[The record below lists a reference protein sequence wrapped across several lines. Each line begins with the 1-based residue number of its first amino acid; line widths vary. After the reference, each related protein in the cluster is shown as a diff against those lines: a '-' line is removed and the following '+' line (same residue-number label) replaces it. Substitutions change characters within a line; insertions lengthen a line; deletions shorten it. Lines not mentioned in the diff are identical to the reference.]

1 MMRLLFTVGLAIALG
16 CVAAATQYPKYLVDS
31 PGVWK
36 PWKGLTAIQSA
47 RKEQAATPALV
58 KAFEAE
64 LLALNDIAK
73 RAPGVTA
80 PIGFSVETWGSLDGN
95 VAYQHAPGQP
105 APGGL
110 PLMGSWAFGAFPIFE
125 YERGGTIVRADT
137 GETQLQYFVINQITR
152 GLGESG
158 TVTEFGQVDHDV
170 FRQPVRHGE
179 FAGLPR
185 YGDQLIIAR
194 DPERLWVPLTLR
206 GALDIIVLARQQTMA
221 ERQETVDRM
230 TKRLA
235 TLRDPAWRAARAK
248 EDQANAP
255 NMPDPGQFLAQVA
268 AARKIE
274 EDTLAQDLSETGE
287 TGRALAEARR
297 ALDEVTSW
305 VSELSSAD
313 QAAQACYAGDGVN
326 LRARFRTVP
335 SAGCH
340 PLARPNYGYFD
351 KSVPRSAVQV
361 VLIRGFERCFNTSDP
376 SNRDANSPG
385 PSGCRA
391 NRALVETI
399 DKDAI
404 RARVR

>member
-1 MMRLLFTVGLAIALG
+1 MTRLSFTLGAAITLG
-16 CVAAATQYPKYLVDS
+16 CVVAAAQYPKYLVDA

-64 LLALNDIAK
+64 LLALNEIAK
-73 RAPGVTA
+73 RAPGVAA
-80 PIGFSVETWGSLDGN
+80 PVGFSVETWGNLDSN
-95 VAYQHAPGQP
+95 VPYQHAPGQP

-110 PLMGSWAFGAFPIFE
+110 PLMGSWTFGAFPIYE
-125 YERGGTIVRADT
+125 YERGGTIVRTDT
-137 GETQLQYFVINQITR
+137 GETQLQYFAINQITR
-152 GLGESG
+152 GLGEPG
-158 TVTEFGQVDHDV
+158 TVPEFGPVDHDV

-179 FAGLPR
+179 FAGIPR
-185 YGDQLIIAR
+185 YGDLLIIAR

-206 GALDIIVLARQQTMA
+206 GALDILVLARRTTMA

-230 TKRLA
+230 TQRLA

-248 EDQANAP
+248 EDQASAP
-255 NMPDPGQFLAQVA
+255 GMPDPGQFLAQVA
-268 AARKIE
+268 AGRKIE

-287 TGRALAEARR
+287 TARALAEARR

-305 VSELSSAD
+305 MAELSPQD
-313 QAAQACYAGDGVN
+313 QAAPTCYAPDGAN
-326 LRARFRTVP
+326 LRAKFRTVP

-340 PLARPNYGYFD
+340 PLARPNYAYFD
-351 KSVPRSAVQV
+351 KGTPRSAVQV
-361 VLIRGFERCFNTSDP
+361 VLIGGFERCFNTADP

-385 PSGCRA
+385 PAGCHA

-399 DKDAI
+399 DKDAL
-404 RARVR
+404 RARIR

>member
-1 MMRLLFTVGLAIALG
+1 MMRLSFTLGAAITLG
-16 CVAAATQYPKYLVDS
+16 CVVAAAQYPKYLVDS

-64 LLALNDIAK
+64 LLALNEIAK
-73 RAPGVTA
+73 RAPGVAA
-80 PIGFSVETWGSLDGN
+80 PIGFSVETWGSLDNSTPYG
-95 VAYQHAPGQP
+95 HAPGQP

-110 PLMGSWAFGAFPIFE
+110 PLMGSWTFGAFPIFE
-125 YERGGTIVRADT
+125 YERGGTILRSDT
-137 GETQLQYFVINQITR
+137 GETQLQYFAINQITR
-152 GLGESG
+152 DLGEPG
-158 TVTEFGQVDHDV
+158 KVTEFGQVDHDA
-170 FRQPVRHGE
+170 FRQPLRHGE
-179 FAGLPR
+179 FAGIPR

-194 DPERLWVPLTLR
+194 DPEKLWVPLTLR
-206 GALDIIVLARQQTMA
+206 AALDILALARETTVA

-230 TKRLA
+230 TTRLA

-248 EDQANAP
+248 EDQATAG
-255 NMPDPGQFLAQVA
+255 NMPNPGQFLTQVA
-268 AARKIE
+268 EARKIE
-274 EDTLAQDLSETGE
+274 EDALTKELSPTGE
-287 TGRALAEARR
+287 AARALAEARR

-305 VSELSSAD
+305 AAELSPAD
-313 QAAQACYAGDGVN
+313 QAAQACYAEKGAN
-326 LRARFRTVP
+326 LRAKFRTVA

-351 KSVPRSAVQV
+351 KSAPRSAAQV
-361 VLIRGFERCFNTSDP
+361 VLIRGFDRCLNTADQ
-376 SNRDANSPG
+376 SNRQANG
-385 PSGCRA
+385 PSPAGCRA

-404 RARVR
+404 RARIR